1 MPNFCAVAQCGSR
14 SNRDKVSFFRFPS
27 IYDNNKKVD
36 PRKERRREAWIL
48 ATRRTDLTDSKLKYQ
63 MICSRHFLE
72 GKPAKLS
79 DENHPDWIPSQNMGY
94 DKRKASM
101 ERYNRSKKRIKQES
115 IQEPLL
121 NMEIATHSAEVFD
134 NLTSTLETTECTNVT
149 EKDLEYGLLK
159 ANEEI
164 YRLRKELSVHK
175 FSMSDMKDD
184 AKCKFYTGLSFEVL
198 EIVFQLVE
206 PYIMITPNTTLSKF
220 EQVILTLMKLR
231 LNLLFTDLGY
241 RFNISRSTCGRIFKN
256 VLHVLY
262 KKLRSFVQWPERECL
277 CATMPKCFKENFG
290 NRVTVIIDCFEIF
303 TEKPKNKEASSQ
315 HFSHYKHHHTIKY
328 FIGISPQGSVMFI
341 SKAFTGRSSDK
352 FITENSGFLK
362 NLLPGDLILADRGFL
377 IKDSVNLCMAEVQ
390 MPAFLKGKK
399 QLHPKEVEDTR
410 KLANVRIHVERVI
423 GLLRRKYKITSNT
436 LPMFMVRSKYKKIQ
450 TIDKILTVSCALIN
464 FCPSIV
470 PQ

>member
-1 MPNFCAVAQCGSR
+1 
-14 SNRDKVSFFRFPS
+14 
-27 IYDNNKKVD
+27 
-36 PRKERRREAWIL
+36 
-48 ATRRTDLTDSKLKYQ
+48 
-63 MICSRHFLE
+63 
-72 GKPAKLS
+72 
-79 DENHPDWIPSQNMGY
+79 MGY

-101 ERYNRSKKRIKQES
+101 ERYNRSKKRIKQVIGTLQVCFGCYLSNLFILKES

-164 YRLRKELSVHK
+164 YRLRKELS
-175 FSMSDMKDD
+175 
-184 AKCKFYTGLSFEVL
+184 
-198 EIVFQLVE
+198 
-206 PYIMITPNTTLSKF
+206 
-220 EQVILTLMKLR
+220 
-231 LNLLFTDLGY
+231 
-241 RFNISRSTCGRIFKN
+241 
-256 VLHVLY
+256 
-262 KKLRSFVQWPERECL
+262 
-277 CATMPKCFKENFG
+277 
-290 NRVTVIIDCFEIF
+290 IF

>member
-184 AKCKFYTGLSFEVL
+184 AKCKFYTGLSFE
-198 EIVFQLVE
+198 
-206 PYIMITPNTTLSKF
+206 
-220 EQVILTLMKLR
+220 
-231 LNLLFTDLGY
+231 
-241 RFNISRSTCGRIFKN
+241 
-256 VLHVLY
+256 
-262 KKLRSFVQWPERECL
+262 
-277 CATMPKCFKENFG
+277 
-290 NRVTVIIDCFEIF
+290 IF